1 MDIPDSSGKTA
12 LHVACQAG
20 DLEIARMVFHKTSN
34 IQLKDI
40 RLNMKFHAWRG
51 LFSLSRGDQG
61 IHLAARNG
69 HLPLVSEFVSSGCS
83 LSSPGQDGNTV
94 LHCAAQTAQLEVV
107 KFCLARGVDPDCEN
121 NSQETPLHLVSAF
134 FSRGLVDHQYLVIC

>member
-20 DLEIARMVFHKTSN
+20 DLEIARMVFRKTSN
-34 IQLKDI
+34 MQLKDL
-40 RLNMKFHAWRG
+40 RLNMTFHAWRG

-107 KFCLARGVDPDCEN
+107 KFCLAKGVDPDCEN